1 MQRNIFLDKL
11 KGLFAKILAIINNI
25 IAKDKN
31 EKLSL
36 YIIKSRIA
44 DDGESSIKKVTITL
58 YFLSKTSN
66 VFANKTNK
74 QVFKKEKNITAKY
87 IERPVFSSTT

>member
-1 MQRNIFLDKL
+1 MYRNIFLDRL
-11 KGLFAKILAIINNI
+11 KGLFAKSLAIINNI
-25 IAKDKN
+25 MAKDKN

-58 YFLSKTSN
+58 YFLSKTSK
-66 VFANKTNK
+66 VFAKKTNK
-74 QVFKKEKNITAKY
+74 QVFKKEKNITEKY
-87 IERPVFSSTT
+87 IARPVLSSTT